1 MPSTHELSTPTSDAV
16 PSQGPKLDSVTIKR
30 YIKTR
35 FTELLPTRAEWDA
48 NKHNINPFSPLSQLT
63 RKNWAFFG
71 VAICAWTWDAF
82 DFFAVSLNAS
92 KIAASLDVTV
102 KDITWGITLVLMLRS
117 VGSIGFGIWGD
128 RCGNKYPLITCLV
141 LLIIIQ
147 IGTGF
152 INSYAQ
158 FLGVRAIFGIAMGGI
173 YGNAASC
180 ALDDC
185 PVDARGII
193 SGMFQEAYALGYL
206 LAVVF
211 QRAIV
216 DNSPKGW
223 RAIFWF
229 SAGPPVLF
237 IAWRLSLPQTDAFI
251 RKMEVEDG
259 EGVEGSKFWKNA
271 KESLRTQWL
280 MFVYLVLLMAGFNFS
295 SHGSQDLYPTLL
307 SKQLNY
313 GEDRSTVT
321 NSVANFGAIAGGVVV
336 GHASTFVGR
345 RFAIM
350 LSCVLGGAMIYPWA
364 FVRNSGINAGAFF
377 LQFFVQGAWGV
388 VPAHI
393 SSLADPKWRS
403 FIVGT
408 SYQLGNLASSAS
420 STIEATIGEKFPLF
434 DSNGQQIVGAFNYS
448 KVMAIFMGCV
458 FAFLLLVTF
467 IGPEVKESAVIA
479 HMRAQD
485 SESIISYQDK
495 PLEEQVKIVGDEENQ
510 QGAIQK

>member
-1 MPSTHELSTPTSDAV
+1 MQA
-16 PSQGPKLDSVTIKR
+16 PKLDSVTIKN
-30 YIKTR
+30 YLKTR
-35 FTELLPTRAEWDA
+35 FTLLLPTSEQLRAS
-48 NKHNINPFSPLSQLT
+48 KHNLNPFRPLGQLT
-63 RKNWAFFG
+63 RKNWSFFG
-71 VAICAWTWDAF
+71 VALCAWTWDSF
-82 DFFAVSLNAS
+82 DFFSVSLNAS
-92 KIAASLDVTV
+92 AIAKSLDVSV

-117 VGSIGFGIWGD
+117 VGSIAFGLWGD
-128 RCGNKYPLITCLV
+128 RYGSKYPLITCLGI
-141 LLIIIQ
+141 LIVIQ

-152 INSYAQ
+152 INSYKQ

-185 PVDARGII
+185 PVDAKGII

-251 RKMEVEDG
+251 RKMEVEEN

-307 SKQLNY
+307 TKQLGY
-313 GEDRSTVT
+313 GDNRSTVT
-321 NSVANFGAIAGGVVV
+321 NSVANLGAIAGGVVV
-336 GHASTFVGR
+336 GHASSFLGR
-345 RFAIM
+345 RLSIM
-350 LSCVLGGAMIYPWA
+350 ISCVLGGAMIYPWA
-364 FVRNSGINAGAFF
+364 FIRNSGINAGVFF

-420 STIEATIGEKFPLF
+420 STIEATIGERFPLY
-434 DSNGQQIVGAFNYS
+434 DANGVARPGVYNYA
-448 KVMAIFMGCV
+448 KVMAILMGCV
-458 FAFLLLVTF
+458 FGYLLLITF
-467 IGPEVKESAVIA
+467 IGPEKREIVGIA
-479 HMRAQD
+479 HMDD
-485 SESIISYQDK
+485 SDDYDVASLQYKDEAENVEHVHDVESQR
-495 PLEEQVKIVGDEENQ
+495 VKAPN
-510 QGAIQK
+510 